1 MLREK
6 SKLNLP
12 SFDKLFTSQEERTYD
27 SLEKVQDIDINLIDD
42 FPKHP
47 FKVLDNDDLIAL
59 SESIKEK
66 GVLVPAI
73 VREKANGRYELISG
87 HRRKRASTLALK
99 SNLPCIIRNLS
110 DDEATIVMVD
120 SNMQREEILPSE
132 KAFAYKMK
140 LEAMK
145 HQGVS
150 LGQVVQSLDTA
161 DEIGK
166 ENDDS
171 GRQVRRYIRLTN
183 LVPNLLELV
192 DNKTIA
198 FNPAVELSYLKK
210 DEQSAVLDF
219 IEYNETTPSHAQAI
233 QMKKLSQQGLLNTD
247 KIDDILS
254 QSKPNQIPKI
264 KFNENRIKSVLPKYI
279 AEDKIEDFVV
289 KSIEFYSK
297 HLMQKEIKNKLER

>member
-99 SNLPCIIRNLS
+99 SNLPCIVRNLS

>member
-150 LGQVVQSLDTA
+150 LGQVVQNLDTA

-233 QMKKLSQQGLLNTD
+233 QMKKLSQQGLLNAD

-264 KFNENRIKSVLPKYI
+264 KFNENRIKSVLPKSI